1 MANSTLKIKLT
12 LRNDTAENWK
22 AANPV
27 LLKGEAAI
35 ETDTGKLKF
44 GDGVKAY
51 NDLPYF
57 TGDVDATL
65 SKYMLISDYKGSA
78 NGVVKA
84 ADKLQTARKI
94 NGVDFDGTKDIT
106 VADSTKIPT
115 SEKGKA
121 NGVATLGADGK
132 VSSEQLPSYVDD
144 VIEGYF
150 NNGKF
155 YKEAAHQTV
164 IDGEQGKIYT
174 DLHTEKIYRWSGSA
188 FVSISNP
195 LDIASVEEAKAGTND
210 TKAMTPAKVKAVIDA
225 SETSAAGKYE
235 PKFTK
240 NTAFNKNFGT
250 EAGTVTEGNDA
261 RLSDART
268 PKGTAGGDL
277 AGSYPNPT
285 IGVGKVTTT
294 KIGDAAVTE
303 VKIAAKAITTAKI
316 ADANVT
322 ADKLAA
328 DAVTTAK
335 IVAKNVTTEKL
346 ADGAITDAKVAANSL
361 STSKLFVPSGDTL
374 ILDGGNA
381 TL

>member
-65 SKYMLISDYKGSA
+65 NKYMLISDYKGSA

-84 ADKLQTARKI
+84 ADKLQTACKI

-155 YKEAAHQTV
+155 YKEETHQTV
-164 IDGEQGKIYT
+164 INGEQGKIYT

-303 VKIAAKAITTAKI
+303 VKIAANAI
-316 ADANVT
+316 
-322 ADKLAA
+322 
-328 DAVTTAK
+328 TTAK

>member
-35 ETDTGKLKF
+35 ETDTNKLKF
-44 GDGVKAY
+44 GDGVTAY

-57 TGDVDATL
+57 MGDIDATL
-65 SKYMLISDYKGSA
+65 AKYMLIADYKGSA
-78 NGVVKA
+78 DGVVKA

-94 NGVDFDGTKDIT
+94 NGVAFDGTTDIT
-106 VADSTKIPT
+106 VEDATKIST
-115 SEKGKA
+115 TEKGAA

-132 VSSEQLPSYVDD
+132 VPSEQLPSYVDD
-144 VIEGYF
+144 VIEGYY
-150 NNGKF
+150 NDGKF
-155 YKEAAHQTV
+155 YKEAEHTNE
-164 IDGEQGKIYT
+164 ITGEQGKIYT
-174 DLHTEKIYRWSGSA
+174 DLHTEKIYRWSGTT

-195 LDIASVEEAKAGTND
+195 LDIATVDEAKAGTND
-210 TKAMTPAKVKAVIDA
+210 SKAMTPAKVKAVIDV
-225 SETSAAGKYE
+225 SETKAAETYE
-235 PKFTK
+235 PKFEK

-250 EAGTVTEGNDA
+250 EAGTVVEGNDE
-261 RLSDART
+261 RLSDARV

-277 AGSYPNPT
+277 AGNYPNPT

-294 KIGDAAVTE
+294 KIADENVTTVKLADEAV
-303 VKIAAKAITTAKI
+303 TTAKI
-316 ADANVT
+316 ADSNVT
-322 ADKLAA
+322 TDKIADEG
-328 DAVTTAK
+328 VTTAK
-335 IVAKNVTTEKL
+335 IAAKNVTTEKV

-374 ILDGGNA
+374 ILDGGSA

>member
-35 ETDTGKLKF
+35 ETNTGKLKF

-51 NDLPYF
+51 NDLSYF
-57 TGDVDATL
+57 MGDIEAEI
-65 SKYMLISDYKGSA
+65 SKYMLISEYKGSGD
-78 NGVVKA
+78 GVVKA

-94 NGVDFDGTKDIT
+94 NGVAFDGTADIT
-106 VADSTKIPT
+106 VEDATKIPT
-115 SEKGKA
+115 TEKGVA

-132 VSSEQLPSYVDD
+132 VPSEQLPSYVDD
-144 VIEGYF
+144 VIEGYY
-150 NNGKF
+150 NEGKF
-155 YKEAAHQTV
+155 YKETEHTNEIA
-164 IDGEQGKIYT
+164 GEQGKIYT
-174 DLHTEKIYRWSGSA
+174 DLHTEKIYRWSGTT

-195 LDIASVEEAKAGTND
+195 LDIATVEEAKAGTND
-210 TKAMTPAKVKAVIDA
+210 TKAMTPAKVKSVVDA
-225 SETSAAGKYE
+225 SEAKAAETYE
-235 PKFTK
+235 PKFIK

-250 EAGTVTEGNDA
+250 EAGTVVEGNDA
-261 RLSDART
+261 RLSDARV

-285 IGVGKVTTT
+285 IGVGKVTST
-294 KIGDAAVTE
+294 KIADANVTTA
-303 VKIAAKAITTAKI
+303 KIADEAVVTAKI

-322 ADKLAA
+322 TDKIADEG
-328 DAVTTAK
+328 VTTAK
-335 IVAKNVTTEKL
+335 IAAKNVTTEKV
-346 ADGAITDAKVAANSL
+346 ADGAITDDKVAANSL

-374 ILDGGNA
+374 ILDGGSA